1 MSKRSRSAFSA
12 DNCGDHCHGDVTTI
26 LHIGN
31 LKEETV
37 RIIASYLL
45 PSNAVNLSR
54 TCQELHSQLS
64 LSSTLPRLVFEEAF
78 LEPIPAVKKYGF
90 QLPVT
95 THAMVHSMTLRMTW
109 SDVERSGWQGRFFVV
124 ENDYDETTI
133 RSGQEPVFN
142 MKQCVSEGAT
152 RETRFKY
159 QGLQLTFPLR
169 PNHCYHLWYA
179 VTNPV
184 DVDVD
189 EVVARDDVDDVALPN
204 LALLRFKVQYLVHE
218 DSQLHPFQK
227 AHDFLV
233 KSKSFRPRDRMQRRG
248 FNPCDGTAGWKELEE
263 VHSDAVTSILES
275 ARHLLEKGLQMPPP
289 MATFFDNFGVSEE
302 LLTPTMIEL
311 INNIWREQEQAID
324 NIWREHWQAEDVDQ
338 AVVRPFNTSE
348 ESSDESFSS

>member
-64 LSSTLPRLVFEEAF
+64 LSRTLSRLVFEEAF
-78 LEPIPAVKKYGF
+78 LEPIPADPNPTGKKYGF

-124 ENDYDETTI
+124 ENDYDETTIRSGI

-189 EVVARDDVDDVALPN
+189 EVVARDDVDEVALLD

-311 INNIWREQEQAID
+311 INNIWREQEQV
-324 NIWREHWQAEDVDQ
+324 EDVDSI
-338 AVVRPFNTSE
+338 PTLSSSE

>member
-189 EVVARDDVDDVALPN
+189 EVVARDDVDEVALLD
-204 LALLRFKVQYLVHE
+204 LALLRCKVQYLVHE

-233 KSKSFRPRDRMQRRG
+233 KSKSFRPRDRMEPRG
-248 FNPCDGTAGWKELEE
+248 LNPCDGTADWKELEE

-311 INNIWREQEQAID
+311 INNIWREQEQV
-324 NIWREHWQAEDVDQ
+324 EDVDSI
-338 AVVRPFNTSE
+338 PTLSSSE

>member
-64 LSSTLPRLVFEEAF
+64 LSRTLPRLVFEEHF
-78 LEPIPAVKKYGF
+78 LEPIPAGKKYGF

-124 ENDYDETTI
+124 ENDYDETTIRSGI

-189 EVVARDDVDDVALPN
+189 EVVARDDVDEVALLD
-204 LALLRFKVQYLVHE
+204 LALLRFDVQYLVHE

-248 FNPCDGTAGWKELEE
+248 FNPCDGTAKELEE

-311 INNIWREQEQAID
+311 INNIWREQEQV
-324 NIWREHWQAEDVDQ
+324 EDVDSIL
-338 AVVRPFNTSE
+338 TLSSSE

>member
-45 PSNAVNLSR
+45 PSNAVNLSK

-189 EVVARDDVDDVALPN
+189 EVVARDDVDEVALLD

-311 INNIWREQEQAID
+311 INNIWREQEQV
-324 NIWREHWQAEDVDQ
+324 EDVDSI
-338 AVVRPFNTSE
+338 PTLSSSE

>member
-109 SDVERSGWQGRFFVV
+109 SDVERSGWQGRLFVV
-124 ENDYDETTI
+124 ENGYDETTI
-133 RSGQEPVFN
+133 RPFEEPVFN

-152 RETRFKY
+152 RETNFKY
-159 QGLQLTFPLR
+159 QRLQLTFPLR

-189 EVVARDDVDDVALPN
+189 EVVARDDVDEVALLD

-233 KSKSFRPRDRMQRRG
+233 KSKSFRPHDRMQRRG
-248 FNPCDGTAGWKELEE
+248 LYPCDGTAGRKELEE

-311 INNIWREQEQAID
+311 INNIWREQEQV
-324 NIWREHWQAEDVDQ
+324 EDVDSI
-338 AVVRPFNTSE
+338 PTLSSSE

>member
-78 LEPIPAVKKYGF
+78 LEPIPAGKKYGF

-133 RSGQEPVFN
+133 RSGIRSGQEPVFN

-169 PNHCYHLWYA
+169 PNHYYHLWYA

-189 EVVARDDVDDVALPN
+189 EVVARDDVDEVALLD
-204 LALLRFKVQYLVHE
+204 LALLRFDVQYLVHE

-311 INNIWREQEQAID
+311 INNIWREQEQV
-324 NIWREHWQAEDVDQ
+324 EDVDSIL
-338 AVVRPFNTSE
+338 TLSSSE

>member
-64 LSSTLPRLVFEEAF
+64 LSRTLPRLVFEEAF
-78 LEPIPAVKKYGF
+78 LEPIPAGKKYGF

-189 EVVARDDVDDVALPN
+189 EVVARDDVDEVALLD

-233 KSKSFRPRDRMQRRG
+233 KSKSFRPWDRMQRRG

-311 INNIWREQEQAID
+311 INNIWREQEQV
-324 NIWREHWQAEDVDQ
+324 EDVDSI
-338 AVVRPFNTSE
+338 PTLSSSE

>member
-45 PSNAVNLSR
+45 PENAVNLSR

-95 THAMVHSMTLRMTW
+95 THAMVHSMTLTMTW

-169 PNHCYHLWYA
+169 PNHYYHLWYA

-248 FNPCDGTAGWKELEE
+248 FNPCDGTAKELEE

-311 INNIWREQEQAID
+311 INNIWREQEQV
-324 NIWREHWQAEDVDQ
+324 EDVDSI
-338 AVVRPFNTSE
+338 PTLSSSE

>member
-1 MSKRSRSAFSA
+1 M
-12 DNCGDHCHGDVTTI
+12 
-26 LHIGN
+26 HIGN

-169 PNHCYHLWYA
+169 PNHYYHLWYA
-179 VTNPV
+179 VTNPVDVDV

-311 INNIWREQEQAID
+311 INNIWREQEQVG
-324 NIWREHWQAEDVDQ
+324 DVDSIL
-338 AVVRPFNTSE
+338 TLSSSE

>member
-64 LSSTLPRLVFEEAF
+64 LSSPLPRLVFEEAF
-78 LEPIPAVKKYGF
+78 LEPIPAGKKYGF

-189 EVVARDDVDDVALPN
+189 EVVARDDVDEVALLD
-204 LALLRFKVQYLVHE
+204 LALLTFDVRYLVHE

-311 INNIWREQEQAID
+311 INNIWREQEQVGD
-324 NIWREHWQAEDVDQ
+324 EDSIL
-338 AVVRPFNTSE
+338 TLSSSE

>member
-64 LSSTLPRLVFEEAF
+64 LSRTLPRLVFEEAF
-78 LEPIPAVKKYGF
+78 LEPIPADPNPTGKKYGF

-95 THAMVHSMTLRMTW
+95 THAMVHSMTLSMTW

-189 EVVARDDVDDVALPN
+189 DIFARDTRQLPLLD

-311 INNIWREQEQAID
+311 INNIWREQEQV
-324 NIWREHWQAEDVDQ
+324 EDVDSI
-338 AVVRPFNTSE
+338 PTLSSSE

>member
-169 PNHCYHLWYA
+169 PNHYYHLWYA

-189 EVVARDDVDDVALPN
+189 EVVARDDVDEVALPN
-204 LALLRFKVQYLVHE
+204 LAILRFDVQYLVHE

-311 INNIWREQEQAID
+311 INNIWREQEQV
-324 NIWREHWQAEDVDQ
+324 EDVDSI
-338 AVVRPFNTSE
+338 PTLSSSE

>member
-95 THAMVHSMTLRMTW
+95 THAMVHSMTLTMTW

-124 ENDYDETTI
+124 ENDYDETTIRSGI

-189 EVVARDDVDDVALPN
+189 EVVARDDVDEVALLD
-204 LALLRFKVQYLVHE
+204 LALLRCKVQYLVHE

-233 KSKSFRPRDRMQRRG
+233 KSKSFRPRDRMEPRG
-248 FNPCDGTAGWKELEE
+248 LNPCDGTADWKELEE

-311 INNIWREQEQAID
+311 INNIWREQEQVG
-324 NIWREHWQAEDVDQ
+324 DVDSIL
-338 AVVRPFNTSE
+338 TLSSSE
-348 ESSDESFSS
+348 EYSDESFSS

>member
-64 LSSTLPRLVFEEAF
+64 LSRTLSRLVFEEHF
-78 LEPIPAVKKYGF
+78 LEPIPAGKKYGF

-189 EVVARDDVDDVALPN
+189 EVVARDDVNEVALLD
-204 LALLRFKVQYLVHE
+204 LALLRFDVQYLVHE

-311 INNIWREQEQAID
+311 INNIWREQEQVG
-324 NIWREHWQAEDVDQ
+324 DVDSIL
-338 AVVRPFNTSE
+338 TLSSSE

>member
-1 MSKRSRSAFSA
+1 M
-12 DNCGDHCHGDVTTI
+12 
-26 LHIGN
+26 HIGN

-95 THAMVHSMTLRMTW
+95 THAMVHSMTLTMTW
-109 SDVERSGWQGRFFVV
+109 YDVERSGWQGRLFVV
-124 ENDYDETTI
+124 ENGYDETTI

-142 MKQCVSEGAT
+142 IKQCVSEGAT

-189 EVVARDDVDDVALPN
+189 EVVARDDVDEVALLD
-204 LALLRFKVQYLVHE
+204 LALLRFDVQYLVHE

-311 INNIWREQEQAID
+311 INNIWREQEQVG
-324 NIWREHWQAEDVDQ
+324 DVDSIL
-338 AVVRPFNTSE
+338 TLSSSE

>member
-64 LSSTLPRLVFEEAF
+64 LSSTLPRLVFEEHF
-78 LEPIPAVKKYGF
+78 LEPIPAGKKYGF

-169 PNHCYHLWYA
+169 PNHYYHLWYA

-189 EVVARDDVDDVALPN
+189 DIFARDTRQLPLLD

-311 INNIWREQEQAID
+311 INNIWREQEQV
-324 NIWREHWQAEDVDQ
+324 EDVDSI
-338 AVVRPFNTSE
+338 PTLSSSE

>member
-1 MSKRSRSAFSA
+1 M
-12 DNCGDHCHGDVTTI
+12 
-26 LHIGN
+26 HIGN

-133 RSGQEPVFN
+133 RSGIRSGQEPVFN

-152 RETRFKY
+152 RETNFKY

-169 PNHCYHLWYA
+169 PNHCYHIWYA

-189 EVVARDDVDDVALPN
+189 EVVARDDVDEVALPN
-204 LALLRFKVQYLVHE
+204 LAILRFDVQYLVHE

-233 KSKSFRPRDRMQRRG
+233 KSKSFRPRDRMEPRG
-248 FNPCDGTAGWKELEE
+248 LNPCDGTADWKELEE

-311 INNIWREQEQAID
+311 INNIWREQEQVG
-324 NIWREHWQAEDVDQ
+324 DVDSIL
-338 AVVRPFNTSE
+338 TLSSSE

>member
-64 LSSTLPRLVFEEAF
+64 LSRTLPRLVFEEAF
-78 LEPIPAVKKYGF
+78 LEPIPADPNPTGKKYGF

-152 RETRFKY
+152 RETNFKY
-159 QGLQLTFPLR
+159 QRLQLTFPLR

-189 EVVARDDVDDVALPN
+189 EVVARDDVDEVALLD

-311 INNIWREQEQAID
+311 INNIWREQEQV
-324 NIWREHWQAEDVDQ
+324 EDVDSI
-338 AVVRPFNTSE
+338 PTLSSSE

>member
-78 LEPIPAVKKYGF
+78 LEPIPADPNPTGKKYGF

-189 EVVARDDVDDVALPN
+189 EVVARDDVDEVALLD

-311 INNIWREQEQAID
+311 INNIWREQEQV
-324 NIWREHWQAEDVDQ
+324 EDVDSI
-338 AVVRPFNTSE
+338 PTLSSSE

>member
-169 PNHCYHLWYA
+169 PNHYYHLWYA

-189 EVVARDDVDDVALPN
+189 EVVARDDVDEVALLD
-204 LALLRFKVQYLVHE
+204 LALLRFDVQYLVHE

-311 INNIWREQEQAID
+311 INNIWREQEQV
-324 NIWREHWQAEDVDQ
+324 EDVDSIL
-338 AVVRPFNTSE
+338 TLSSSE

>member
-95 THAMVHSMTLRMTW
+95 THAMVHSMTLTMTW
-109 SDVERSGWQGRFFVV
+109 YDVERSGWQGRFFVV

-142 MKQCVSEGAT
+142 IKQCVSEGAT

-189 EVVARDDVDDVALPN
+189 EVVARDDVDEVALLD
-204 LALLRFKVQYLVHE
+204 LALLRFDVQYLVHE

-248 FNPCDGTAGWKELEE
+248 FNPCDGTAGWKELEA

-311 INNIWREQEQAID
+311 INNIWREQEQVG
-324 NIWREHWQAEDVDQ
+324 DVDSIL
-338 AVVRPFNTSE
+338 TLSSSE